1 MRVKNAHPFNVTPPE
16 AREIQINLSRKLILK
31 SEIKIEEV
39 NVVAA
44 ADVSYSKEEDK
55 VYGVVVL
62 LSFPDFSLIEKAS
75 FSEKASFPYIPGLL
89 VFREGPSLLKAFE
102 KINTEPDIILFDGH
116 GISHPRG
123 FGIASHLGVILDKPS
138 IGVAKKVLVGE
149 YVEPGEKRGSTS
161 PLLKNGH
168 EIGRALRT
176 KDKVA
181 PIFVSIGHKV
191 DLDTAVKFVLLCARK
206 HRLPEPLRIA
216 HIYSNE
222 VRKKEDTEELRLF

>member
-1 MRVKNAHPFNVTPPE
+1 MRVKNVHPWNVTPHE
-16 AREIQINLSRKLILK
+16 AREIQINLSRKLTLK
-31 SEIKIEEV
+31 PEIKMEEIK
-39 NVVAA
+39 VVAA
-44 ADVSYSKEEDK
+44 ADVSYSKEENE
-55 VYGVVVL
+55 VYAVVIS
-62 LSFPDFSLIEKAS
+62 LSFPNFSLIERAS
-75 FSEKASFPYIPGLL
+75 SSEKASFPYIPGLL
-89 VFREGPSLLKAFE
+89 VFREGPPLIKAFE
-102 KINTEPDIILFDGH
+102 KIKSEPDIILFDGH

-161 PLLKNGH
+161 PLLRDGE

-181 PIFVSIGHKV
+181 PVFVSVGHKI
-191 DLDTAVKFVLLCARK
+191 DLDTAVKFVLSSTRK
-206 HRLPEPLRIA
+206 YRLPEPLRIA

-222 VRKKEDTEELRLF
+222 VRRKENNEELRLF